1 MLSMYLKDQYLNSS
15 QNMLNSCNTTLKNC
29 QIICRKDQQR
39 MIKNWHQERKGKA
52 KAKILIVILL
62 IAMIKV
68 PNKRN
73 RTLKR

>member
-1 MLSMYLKDQYLNSS
+1 MLSMYSKDQYLNSS
-15 QNMLNSCNTTLKNC
+15 QSMLNSCNTTLKNY

-52 KAKILIVILL
+52 KVKISIVILV

-68 PNKRN
+68 PNKGN
-73 RTLKR
+73 RMLKR